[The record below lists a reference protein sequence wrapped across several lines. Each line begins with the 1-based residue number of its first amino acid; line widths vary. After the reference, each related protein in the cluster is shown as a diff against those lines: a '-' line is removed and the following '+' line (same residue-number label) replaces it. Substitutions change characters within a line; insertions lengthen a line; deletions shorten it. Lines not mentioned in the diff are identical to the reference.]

1 MKTRPIFLAV
11 LAISV
16 LGASVFAQEAQKQTK
31 PAPTEK
37 PAATHEKSAA
47 MPADEAKTIT
57 VKGEIVD
64 LVCYLDH
71 EAQGAKHADCAKT
84 CIESGLPV
92 GIKTAEGKIYMLVG
106 DHKPLNEKLAP
117 LAAKTVTIR
126 GKAVS
131 RGGFNM
137 IENAEIVEETK
148 G

>member
-1 MKTRPIFLAV
+1 MRTRPIFLAV
-11 LAISV
+11 LAISA

-31 PAPTEK
+31 PTTEK
-37 PAATHEKSAA
+37 PVATHEKSAA

-57 VKGEIVD
+57 VKGEVVD

-84 CIESGLPV
+84 CITSGLPV
-92 GIKTAEGKIYMLVG
+92 GIKTAEGKVYLLVG
-106 DHKPLNEKLAP
+106 DHKPLNDKLAP
-117 LAAKTVTIR
+117 YAAQTISVR

-131 RGGFNM
+131 RNGINM
-137 IENAEIVEETK
+137 IENAEILPEAK